1 MRQRLVS
8 FNLPLDGVAIAMS
21 AACVIH
27 CLCLPLLMVLFPIVG
42 ATALANESFHI
53 LLLALIIPTSG
64 LAVYLGCREHG
75 DGAVIWLGCAGI
87 GVLAGAA
94 WMGIA
99 TLGVAGEKLLTTSG
113 GILLAAG
120 HVLNFRRCR
129 TRRCEEEAACRS
141 AEATA

>member
-1 MRQRLVS
+1 MKTRRFTLI
-8 FNLPLDGVAIAMS
+8 PIA
-21 AACVIH
+21 C
-27 CLCLPLLMVLFPIVG
+27 
-42 ATALANESFHI
+42 
-53 LLLALIIPTSG
+53 LLAVGGWVVAWGTASG
-64 LAVYLGCREHG
+64 LALYLGCRERG

-94 WMGIA
+94 WIGIA